1 MTTTTRTTRS
11 GRRSGAATATA
22 DPPADPPAAA
32 PTTGRRRGAPVP
44 AGGTK
49 RRRAEVE
56 DPPPATGGILTS
68 ASASMTAAASK
79 RAARAP
85 PEDPAEEGGDRG
97 ARRGSGRDPGPEE
110 EDPVRERER
119 PPRRSRSPP
128 PRRKDH
134 PPATPRM
141 LASPTGRSIV
151 SLDDA
156 TVPVPLIHGGF
167 RADPSDPGADLENSY
182 ASVNL
187 VRSDLVREFESRGVA
202 LARAERENASLMDA
216 LAAAEE
222 AKTLAV
228 AEASR
233 WRAAKDELERRR
245 GERGDELA
253 AERAA
258 AQTELESAAVRNAE
272 LESELAAANARVIAL
287 NERLA
292 VAEAIETR
300 KSASALETGADAATG
315 EAGKRALA
323 DARAAEAE
331 RRADR
336 AEGALREARLEARS
350 EALAR
355 EDLERRLE
363 ASEAALEAAEGLI
376 GEAESAV
383 AAAREEAERA
393 KSRLVG
399 SEKEVESS
407 ELSSARIAELESQ
420 LAALRHAARSDAAE
434 LARARRVSA
443 DAALVAAAEER
454 ARDEASRADR
464 AERRA
469 EAAEALSKTAETR
482 EAEAMQWRAAL
493 QRVPDAKTPEALADA
508 VVRLEREV
516 ATAAGDGGDAR
527 AELAAARARADAEA
541 RRADEAEARRAE
553 TEQSQEETVAA
564 LARAERKAE
573 LLTRERDS
581 LERVVES
588 YSAEEARNDARASKK
603 NADQNQNQT
612 QSQTQSQTQTPGASA
627 RAAERDRAL
636 RDSRERVARLE
647 EDLAASAAGLA
658 DARAGAAEKAAALA
672 ALESAL
678 ADAVNA
684 ADAATRERDALARR
698 LGEGAY
704 DPRRTKVLH
713 LRQNPE
719 SRANASWAERELEVV
734 RGECEALRE
743 TVARLDRV
751 KEQWEER
758 VRAAP
763 GGTPTN
769 AGDDGSAVGGAGPG
783 GNGAFPPPGGVLQT
797 GGFPS
802 SAAATPGVPPTP
814 FFAKTPAPASASL
827 AAQTPTA
834 SARFAAMTPAGAAGP
849 GLGGGGA
856 HAFVGSGSV
865 LKDAELA
872 VAKRRAADL
881 EKLQKRYRAM
891 FERQIWNFRE
901 AVRLVYGFRMD
912 MAEDK
917 TDGLTASLRSTYASS
932 DDQILRFRLT
942 TANREGGAGEG
953 ACEVMPTAYAETP
966 EVARMI
972 QTFVKDGGSA
982 PALVANL
989 TMENWNKREAE
1000 MRE

>member
-1 MTTTTRTTRS
+1 
-11 GRRSGAATATA
+11 
-22 DPPADPPAAA
+22 
-32 PTTGRRRGAPVP
+32 
-44 AGGTK
+44 
-49 RRRAEVE
+49 
-56 DPPPATGGILTS
+56 
-68 ASASMTAAASK
+68 
-79 RAARAP
+79 
-85 PEDPAEEGGDRG
+85 
-97 ARRGSGRDPGPEE
+97 
-110 EDPVRERER
+110 
-119 PPRRSRSPP
+119 
-128 PRRKDH
+128 
-134 PPATPRM
+134 M

-292 VAEAIETR
+292 VAEASETR

-407 ELSSARIAELESQ
+407 ERSSARIAELESQ

-454 ARDEASRADR
+454 ARDEPPRR
-464 AERRA
+464 PRRA
-469 EAAEALSKTAETR
+469 PREAAERSDGGRA
-482 EAEAMQWRAAL
+482 AEAMQWRAAL
-493 QRVPDAKTPEALADA
+493 QRAGRETPEALADA

-516 ATAAGDGGDAR
+516 ATAGDGGDAR

-603 NADQNQNQT
+603 NADQNQ
-612 QSQTQSQTQTPGASA
+612 SQTQSQTQTPGASA

-658 DARAGAAEKAAALA
+658 ARARAAEKAAALA

>member
-68 ASASMTAAASK
+68 ASAPMTAAASK

-97 ARRGSGRDPGPEE
+97 ARRGGGRSGARDPEPEE
-110 EDPVRERER
+110 EDPEREREQ

-292 VAEAIETR
+292 VAEASETR

-407 ELSSARIAELESQ
+407 ERSSARIAELESQ

-588 YSAEEARNDARASKK
+588 YSAEEARNDARASK
-603 NADQNQNQT
+603 NAADQNQN

-769 AGDDGSAVGGAGPG
+769 AGDDAIGGTGPG

-797 GGFPS
+797 AFPS

-827 AAQTPTA
+827 GAQTPTA

-856 HAFVGSGSV
+856 HALVGSGSV